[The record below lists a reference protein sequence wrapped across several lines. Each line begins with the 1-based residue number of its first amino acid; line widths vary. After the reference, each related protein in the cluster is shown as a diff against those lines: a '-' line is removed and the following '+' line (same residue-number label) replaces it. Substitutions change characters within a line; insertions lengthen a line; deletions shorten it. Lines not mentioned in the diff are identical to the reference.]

1 MGDTQIEDP
10 NAVSFLETEV
20 MSSSLQPVSSPF
32 IVLLSMNTF
41 YMNMNIIWLM
51 AYKIIKASP
60 VERDESKNEV
70 NSSWPAVS
78 TISTWWTFPSYVI

>member
-41 YMNMNIIWLM
+41 YMNMNII
-51 AYKIIKASP
+51 
-60 VERDESKNEV
+60 
-70 NSSWPAVS
+70 
-78 TISTWWTFPSYVI
+78 